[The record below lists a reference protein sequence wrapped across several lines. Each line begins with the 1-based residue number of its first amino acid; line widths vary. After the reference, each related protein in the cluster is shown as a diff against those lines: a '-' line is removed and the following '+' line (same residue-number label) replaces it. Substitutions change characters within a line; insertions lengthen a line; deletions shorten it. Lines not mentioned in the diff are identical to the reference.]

1 MKGQTGPTTAV
12 CYIKANIWRNIFC
25 NCTFVLFIRHIVHKA
40 EDVLKK
46 TLLIPVL
53 LFICNTVFAQVVDSI
68 YFNLYTDSL
77 KKGTYNYINVIGKL
91 SNGNFRPMDST
102 QLIFTSSYGKFY
114 GNSLWLPFE
123 PTVEKVNIT
132 VKTRKSPSQILHR
145 TIYIKK
151 KADDEKLKTVDE
163 ILADPPK
170 RGKRRKN

>member
-1 MKGQTGPTTAV
+1 M
-12 CYIKANIWRNIFC
+12 
-25 NCTFVLFIRHIVHKA
+25 
-40 EDVLKK
+40 KK

-53 LFICNTVFAQVVDSI
+53 LLLTTALFAQKTDSI

-123 PTVEKVNIT
+123 STVEKVDIT
-132 VKTRKSPSQILHR
+132 VKARQNPSQILYR

-151 KADDEKLKTVDE
+151 KADDENLKTIDE
-163 ILADPPK
+163 IMGEPP
-170 RGKRRKN
+170 RRAKRRKN

>member
-1 MKGQTGPTTAV
+1 MK
-12 CYIKANIWRNIFC
+12 KAL
-25 NCTFVLFIRHIVHKA
+25 V
-40 EDVLKK
+40 
-46 TLLIPVL
+46 IPVL
-53 LFICNTVFAQVVDSI
+53 LLLFTTLFAQKVDSI

-114 GNSLWLPFE
+114 GNSLWLPAE
-123 PTVEKVNIT
+123 PTVEKIDIT
-132 VKTRKSPSQILHR
+132 VKARQNPSQILYR

-163 ILADPPK
+163 IMAEPPK
-170 RGKRRKN
+170 RVKRRKN

>member
-1 MKGQTGPTTAV
+1 MK
-12 CYIKANIWRNIFC
+12 KA
-25 NCTFVLFIRHIVHKA
+25 
-40 EDVLKK
+40 
-46 TLLIPVL
+46 LLIPVL
-53 LFICNTVFAQVVDSI
+53 LLLFTTLFAQKIDSI

-123 PTVEKVNIT
+123 PTVEKVDIT
-132 VKTRKSPSQILHR
+132 VKARQNPSQILYR
-145 TIYIKK
+145 TIDIKK

-163 ILADPPK
+163 IMAEPPK
-170 RGKRRKN
+170 RVKRRKN

>member
-1 MKGQTGPTTAV
+1 M
-12 CYIKANIWRNIFC
+12 
-25 NCTFVLFIRHIVHKA
+25 
-40 EDVLKK
+40 KK
-46 TLLIPVL
+46 TFLIPAL
-53 LFICNTVFAQVVDSI
+53 LFFCSAVFAQKTDSI

-123 PTVEKVNIT
+123 PTVEKVDIT
-132 VKTRKSPSQILHR
+132 VKARQNPSQTLYR

-151 KADDEKLKTVDE
+151 KADDEKLKTMDE
-163 ILADPPK
+163 IMAEPPK
-170 RGKRRKN
+170 RGKRGKN

>member
-1 MKGQTGPTTAV
+1 MK
-12 CYIKANIWRNIFC
+12 KA
-25 NCTFVLFIRHIVHKA
+25 
-40 EDVLKK
+40 
-46 TLLIPVL
+46 LLIPVL
-53 LFICNTVFAQVVDSI
+53 LLLFTTLFAQKVDSI

-123 PTVEKVNIT
+123 PTVENVDIT
-132 VKTRKSPSQILHR
+132 LNASQNPSQILYR

-163 ILADPPK
+163 ILAEPPK